1 LLVNKSGSLM
11 SLNIDESALIG
22 FIMNNCGHITDS
34 KGIASLLA
42 SRYGL
47 PGADGMFLEQFN
59 RAISSQ
65 DI

>member
-1 LLVNKSGSLM
+1 
-11 SLNIDESALIG
+11 
-22 FIMNNCGHITDS
+22 MNNCPQINDS
-34 KGIASLLA
+34 RGVASLLA

-65 DI
+65 DIIKAA